1 MSQTRL
7 GVVLSTATDA
17 PPRELMEIGKLAEDH
32 GYAAVLVNEGRGD
45 ALACAEAIALATSTI
60 KVGTNIA
67 NIYYR
72 HAFLAAMT
80 AQTIA
85 ELSEGRLI
93 LGLGMSHRPLLEAM
107 GIEMTNPRQYLGE
120 YAQTVKGILN
130 GEAGSGFFEAKACQY
145 DVPILLAAL
154 TTASAEVAGREA
166 DGIMPFLAGRDY
178 LGQLIKAAKDAATS
192 VGKDPQSMDCIMSI
206 PTFVSE
212 DNDAALSAARHNLA
226 FFAGLPN
233 YRLQWRRCGFEAE
246 MAAAEKAWED
256 SDRRAA
262 ATAISDEMVEQ
273 ICIYGSPG
281 QCREQIEAFR
291 QAGAAMPVLAVS
303 PVNEQRLAA
312 TRRAIKLLRVSD

>member
-1 MSQTRL
+1 MAHSRL
-7 GVVLSTATDA
+7 GIVLSTATDA

-32 GYAAVLVNEGRGD
+32 GYEAVLVNEGRGD
-45 ALACAEAIALATSTI
+45 ALACAEAIALATNTI

-120 YAQTVKGILN
+120 YARTIKDILQ

-145 DVPILLAAL
+145 SVPVLLAAL

-178 LGQLIKAAKDAATS
+178 LGKLMTATQDAAQS
-192 VGKDPQSMDCIMSI
+192 VGKDPQAMDCIMSI

-212 DNDAALSAARHNLA
+212 DNDAAMSAARHNLA
-226 FFAGLPN
+226 FFSGLPN
-233 YRLQWRRCGFEAE
+233 YRLQWRRCGFEDE
-246 MAAAEKAWED
+246 MAAAEDAWKN

-262 ATAISDEMVEQ
+262 ASAISDNMVEQ
-273 ICIYGSPG
+273 VCIYGSPG
-281 QCREQIEAFR
+281 QCRDQIEAFR

-303 PVNEQRLAA
+303 PVNEQRLDA
-312 TRRAIKLLRVSD
+312 TRSAIKLLSSP

>member
-1 MSQTRL
+1 MAHSRL
-7 GVVLSTATDA
+7 GIVLSTATDA
-17 PPRELMEIGKLAEDH
+17 PPRELMAIGKLAEDH

-93 LGLGMSHRPLLEAM
+93 LGLGMSHRPLLKAM
-107 GIEMTNPRQYLGE
+107 GIEMTNPRQYLGD
-120 YAQTVKGILN
+120 YTQTVKGILS
-130 GEAGSGFFEAKACQY
+130 GEAGSGFFEAKACKY
-145 DVPILLAAL
+145 SVPILLAAL

-178 LGQLIKAAKDAATS
+178 LGQLIKAAKGAATS
-192 VGKDPQSMDCIMSI
+192 VGKNPQNIDCIMSI

-233 YRLQWRRCGFEAE
+233 YRLQWRRAGFEAE
-246 MAAAEKAWED
+246 MAAAEKAWEV

-262 ATAISDEMVEQ
+262 ATVISDKMVEQ
-273 ICIYGSPG
+273 VCIYGSPG

-303 PVNEQRLAA
+303 PVNEKRLVA
-312 TRRAIKLLRVSD
+312 TRRAIELLIP

>member
-1 MSQTRL
+1 MAHSRL
-7 GVVLSTATDA
+7 GIVLSTATDA
-17 PPRELMEIGKLAEDH
+17 PPRELMAIGKLAEDH
-32 GYAAVLVNEGRGD
+32 GYEAALVNEGRGD
-45 ALACAEAIALATSTI
+45 ALACAEAIALATNTI

-93 LGLGMSHRPLLEAM
+93 LGLGMSHRPLLESM

-120 YAQTVKGILN
+120 YTQTVKGILN
-130 GEAGSGFFEAKACQY
+130 GEAGSGFFEARACQY
-145 DVPILLAAL
+145 EVPILLAAL

-178 LGQLIKAAKDAATS
+178 LSQLVEATKDATKS
-192 VGKDPQSMDCIMSI
+192 VGKDPQNMDCIMSI

-246 MAAAEKAWED
+246 MAAAEKAWEG

-262 ATAISDEMVEQ
+262 AGAISDKMIDQV
-273 ICIYGSPG
+273 CIYGAPE

-303 PVNEQRLAA
+303 PVNEQRLVA
-312 TRRAIKLLRVSD
+312 TRRAIELLAP

>member
-1 MSQTRL
+1 MAQPRL
-7 GVVLSTATDA
+7 GIVLSTATDA
-17 PPRELMEIGKLAEDH
+17 PPRELMAIGKLAEDH

-60 KVGTNIA
+60 RVGTNIA

-93 LGLGMSHRPLLEAM
+93 LGLGMSHRPLLESM
-107 GIEMTNPRQYLGE
+107 GIEMSNPRHYLGE
-120 YAQTVKGILN
+120 YTQTIKGILS
-130 GEAGSGFFEAKACQY
+130 GEAGSGFFEAKACPY
-145 DVPILLAAL
+145 EVPILLAAL
-154 TTASAEVAGREA
+154 TVASAEVAGREA

-178 LGQLIKAAKDAATS
+178 LGQLIKAAKNAAIN
-192 VGKDPQSMDCIMSI
+192 VGKDGQSMDCIMSI

-246 MAAAEKAWED
+246 MAAAELAWEGG
-256 SDRRAA
+256 DRRAA
-262 ATAISDEMVEQ
+262 ATAISERMIEQ
-273 ICIYGSPG
+273 VCIYGVPD
-281 QCREQIEAFR
+281 QCRDQIEAFR
-291 QAGAAMPVLAVS
+291 EAGAAMPVLAVS
-303 PVNEQRLAA
+303 PVNEQRLPA
-312 TRRAIKLLRVSD
+312 TRRTIELLAP

>member
-1 MSQTRL
+1 MGHERL
-7 GVVLSTATDA
+7 GIVLSTATDA

-45 ALACAEAIALATSTI
+45 ALACAEAIALATNTI

-120 YAQTVKGILN
+120 YAQTVKAILN
-130 GEAGSGFFEAKACQY
+130 GEAGSGFFEAKSCQY
-145 DVPILLAAL
+145 EVPVLLAAL

-178 LGQLIKAAKDAATS
+178 LGCLVDTTQNAAKN

-226 FFAGLPN
+226 FFSGLPN
-233 YRLQWRRCGFEAE
+233 YRLQWRRCGFDAE
-246 MAAAEKAWED
+246 MAAAEKAWEN

-262 ATAISDEMVEQ
+262 ATAISDKMVEQ
-273 ICIYGSPG
+273 VCIYGPPE

-303 PVNEQRLAA
+303 PVNEQRLVA
-312 TRRAIKLLRVSD
+312 TRRAIELLAP

>member
-1 MSQTRL
+1 MAHPRL
-7 GVVLSTATDA
+7 GIVLSTATDA
-17 PPRELMEIGKLAEDH
+17 PPRELMAIGKLAEDH
-32 GYAAVLVNEGRGD
+32 GYTAALVNEGRGD
-45 ALACAEAIALATSTI
+45 ALACAEAIALATNTI

-107 GIEMTNPRQYLGE
+107 GIEMTSPRQYLGE
-120 YAQTVKGILN
+120 YTQTVKGILS

-145 DVPILLAAL
+145 KVPVLLAAL
-154 TTASAEVAGREA
+154 TVASAEVAGREA

-178 LGQLIKAAKDAATS
+178 LGQLIKATKDAASS
-192 VGKDPQSMDCIMSI
+192 VGKGAQSLDCIMSI
-206 PTFVSE
+206 PTFMSD

-233 YRLQWRRCGFEAE
+233 YRLQWRRCGFDAE
-246 MAAAEKAWED
+246 MAAAELAWEGG
-256 SDRRAA
+256 DRRAA
-262 ATAISDEMVEQ
+262 AIAISEQMVEQ
-273 ICIYGSPG
+273 ICIYGAPA

-303 PVNEQRLAA
+303 PVNERRLGA
-312 TRRAIKLLRVSD
+312 TRKAIELLAP

>member
-1 MSQTRL
+1 MAHSRL
-7 GVVLSTATDA
+7 GIVLSTATDA
-17 PPRELMEIGKLAEDH
+17 PPRELMDIGKLAEDQ
-32 GYAAVLVNEGRGD
+32 GYEAVLVNEGRGD

-72 HAFLAAMT
+72 HAFLTAMT

-107 GIEMTNPRQYLGE
+107 GIEMNNPRQYLGE
-120 YAQTVKGILN
+120 YTQTIKGILC
-130 GEAGSGFFEAKACQY
+130 GESGSGFFEARACAY
-145 DVPILLAAL
+145 EVPILLAAL
-154 TTASAEVAGREA
+154 TTASAEVGGREA

-178 LGQLIKAAKDAATS
+178 LEQLVSATKSAAKD

-212 DNDAALSAARHNLA
+212 DNDAAMSAARHNLA

-233 YRLQWRRCGFEAE
+233 YRLQWRRCGFEDEMTGAE
-246 MAAAEKAWED
+246 AAWEN

-262 ATAISDEMVEQ
+262 ASAISDKMVEQ
-273 ICIYGSPG
+273 VCIYGPPG

-303 PVNEQRLAA
+303 PVNEQRLDA
-312 TRRAIKLLRVSD
+312 TRKAIKLLAP

>member
-1 MSQTRL
+1 MAHSRL
-7 GVVLSTATDA
+7 GIVLSTATDA
-17 PPRELMEIGKLAEDH
+17 PPRELMAIGKLAEEQ
-32 GYAAVLVNEGRGD
+32 GYEAVLVNEGRGD
-45 ALACAEAIALATSTI
+45 ALACAEAIALATDSI

-72 HAFLAAMT
+72 HAFLTAMT

-120 YAQTVKGILN
+120 YAQSIKDILC

-145 DVPILLAAL
+145 EVPILLAAL

-178 LGQLIKAAKDAATS
+178 LGQLITANRDAASS
-192 VGKDPQSMDCIMSI
+192 VGKDPLAMDCIMSI
-206 PTFVSE
+206 PTFVSV
-212 DNDAALSAARHNLA
+212 DNDAAMSAARHNLA

-233 YRLQWRRCGFEAE
+233 YRLQWRRCGFDDE
-246 MAAAEKAWED
+246 MATAEEAWKN

-262 ATAISDEMVEQ
+262 AGAISDKMVDQ
-273 ICIYGSPG
+273 VCIYGSPE

-303 PVNEQRLAA
+303 PVNEQRLEA
-312 TRRAIKLLRVSD
+312 TRKAIALLAP

>member
-1 MSQTRL
+1 MAHSRL
-7 GVVLSTATDA
+7 GIVLSTATDA
-17 PPRELMEIGKLAEDH
+17 PPRELMAIGQLAEDH
-32 GYAAVLVNEGRGD
+32 GYEAVLVNEGRGD
-45 ALACAEAIALATSTI
+45 ALACAEAIALATNTI

-107 GIEMTNPRQYLGE
+107 GIEMTSPRQYLGD
-120 YAQTVKGILN
+120 YTQTVKGILS
-130 GEAGSGFFEAKACQY
+130 GEAGSGFFEAKACHY
-145 DVPILLAAL
+145 EVPVLLAAL
-154 TTASAEVAGREA
+154 TVASAEVAGREA

-178 LGQLIKAAKDAATS
+178 LGQLIKAAKDAASS
-192 VGKDPQSMDCIMSI
+192 VGKDVNSMDCIMSI

-212 DNDAALSAARHNLA
+212 DNHAGLSAARHNLA

-246 MAAAEKAWED
+246 MAAAEFAWEEG
-256 SDRRAA
+256 DRRAA
-262 ATAISDEMVEQ
+262 ATAISEKMVEQ
-273 ICIYGSPG
+273 VCIYGTPD

-303 PVNEQRLAA
+303 PVNEQRLSA
-312 TRRAIKLLRVSD
+312 TRKVIELLAP

>member
-1 MSQTRL
+1 MAHSRL
-7 GVVLSTATDA
+7 GIVLSTATDA
-17 PPRELMEIGKLAEDH
+17 PPRELMAIGKLAEDH

-45 ALACAEAIALATSTI
+45 ALACAEAIALATKTI

-72 HAFLAAMT
+72 HAFLTAMT

-107 GIEMTNPRQYLGE
+107 GIEMTSPRQYLAD
-120 YAQTVKGILN
+120 YTQTIKGILS

-145 DVPILLAAL
+145 EVPILLAAL

-178 LGQLIKAAKDAATS
+178 LGRLIEAAKDAATS
-192 VGKDPQSMDCIMSI
+192 VGKDPQTMDCIMSI

-233 YRLQWRRCGFEAE
+233 YRLQWRGCGFETE
-246 MAAAEKAWED
+246 MVAAEEAWKN

-262 ATAISDEMVEQ
+262 TTAISDKMVEQ
-273 ICIYGSPG
+273 ICIYGTAG
-281 QCREQIEAFR
+281 QCREQIEDFR

-303 PVNEQRLAA
+303 PVNEQRLVA
-312 TRRAIKLLRVSD
+312 TRKAIELLAP

>member
-1 MSQTRL
+1 MSQSRL
-7 GVVLSTATDA
+7 GIVLSTATDA
-17 PPRELMEIGKLAEDH
+17 PPRELMDIGKLAEDH
-32 GYAAVLVNEGRGD
+32 GYEAVLVNEGRGD
-45 ALACAEAIALATSTI
+45 ALACAEAIALATNTI

-72 HAFLAAMT
+72 HAFLTAMT

-85 ELSEGRLI
+85 ELSAGRLI

-107 GIEMTNPRQYLGE
+107 GIEMNNPRQYLGE
-120 YAQTVKGILN
+120 YAQTINNILC

-145 DVPILLAAL
+145 PVPILLAAL

-178 LGQLIKAAKDAATS
+178 LGQLMDASKSAAQS
-192 VGKDPQSMDCIMSI
+192 VGKDPQSLDCIMSI
-206 PTFVSE
+206 PTFVSD
-212 DNDAALSAARHNLA
+212 DNDAAKSAARHNLA
-226 FFAGLPN
+226 FFSNLPN
-233 YRLQWRRCGFEAE
+233 YRLQWRRCGFEKE
-246 MAAAEKAWED
+246 MAAAEEAWKS

-262 ATAISDEMVEQ
+262 SSAISDEMVEQ
-273 ICIYGSPG
+273 VCIYGSPG

-303 PVNEQRLAA
+303 PVNEQRLVA
-312 TRRAIKLLRVSD
+312 TRKAINLLAP

>member
-1 MSQTRL
+1 MAHSRL
-7 GVVLSTATDA
+7 GIVLSTATDA
-17 PPRELMEIGKLAEDH
+17 PPRELMAIGKLAEDH

-45 ALACAEAIALATSTI
+45 ALACAEAIALATDTI
-60 KVGTNIA
+60 QVGTNIA

-130 GEAGSGFFEAKACQY
+130 GEAGSGFFEARGCQY
-145 DVPILLAAL
+145 EVPVLLAAL

-178 LGQLIKAAKDAATS
+178 LDQLVESTKDAAKS

-206 PTFVSE
+206 PTFVTE
-212 DNDAALSAARHNLA
+212 DNDAAMSAARHNLA

-233 YRLQWRRCGFEAE
+233 YRLQWRRCGFETE
-246 MAAAEKAWED
+246 MLAAEEAWKNG
-256 SDRRAA
+256 DRRAA
-262 ATAISDEMVEQ
+262 AGAISDKMIEQ
-273 ICIYGSPG
+273 VCIYGAPEK
-281 QCREQIEAFR
+281 CREQIEAFR

-303 PVNEQRLAA
+303 PVNEQRLDA
-312 TRRAIKLLRVSD
+312 TRKAIKLLAPS

>member
-1 MSQTRL
+1 MGHERL
-7 GVVLSTATDA
+7 GIVLSTATDA

-45 ALACAEAIALATSTI
+45 ALACAEAIALATNTI

-120 YAQTVKGILN
+120 YAQTVKAILN
-130 GEAGSGFFEAKACQY
+130 GEAGSGFFEAKSCQY
-145 DVPILLAAL
+145 EVPVLLAAL

-178 LGQLIKAAKDAATS
+178 LGCLVDTTQNAAKN

-226 FFAGLPN
+226 FFSGLPN
-233 YRLQWRRCGFEAE
+233 YRLQWRRCGFDAE
-246 MAAAEKAWED
+246 MAAAEKAWEN

-262 ATAISDEMVEQ
+262 ATAISDKMVEQ
-273 ICIYGSPG
+273 VCIYGPPE
-281 QCREQIEAFR
+281 QCCEQIEAFR

-303 PVNEQRLAA
+303 PVNEQRLVA
-312 TRRAIKLLRVSD
+312 TRRAIELLAP

>member
-1 MSQTRL
+1 MSQQRL
-7 GVVLSTATDA
+7 GIVLSTATDA
-17 PPRELMEIGKLAEDH
+17 PPRELMDIGKLAEDH
-32 GYAAVLVNEGRGD
+32 GYEAVLVNEGRGD

-72 HAFLAAMT
+72 HAFLTAMT

-85 ELSEGRLI
+85 ELSGGRLI

-107 GIEMTNPRQYLGE
+107 GIAMANPRQYLSD
-120 YAQTVKGILN
+120 YTQTIKGILS

-145 DVPILLAAL
+145 EVPILLAAL

-178 LGQLIKAAKDAATS
+178 LGSLVEATQNAAQN
-192 VGKDPQSMDCIMSI
+192 VGKDLKSMDCIMSI

-212 DNDAALSAARHNLA
+212 DNEAALSAARHNLA

-246 MAAAEKAWED
+246 MSVAEKAWEG

-262 ATAISDEMVEQ
+262 AAAISDNMVKQ
-273 ICIYGSPG
+273 VCIYGPPG

-291 QAGAAMPVLAVS
+291 EAGAAMPVLAVS
-303 PVNEQRLAA
+303 PVNEQRLVA
-312 TRRAIKLLRVSD
+312 TRKAIELLAG

>member
-1 MSQTRL
+1 MAQSRL
-7 GVVLSTATDA
+7 GIVLSTATDA
-17 PPRELMEIGKLAEDH
+17 PPRELMAIGKLAEDH
-32 GYAAVLVNEGRGD
+32 GYEAALVNEGRGD
-45 ALACAEAIALATSTI
+45 ALACAEAIALATNTI

-93 LGLGMSHRPLLEAM
+93 FGLGMSHRPLLESM
-107 GIEMTNPRQYLGE
+107 GIEMTNPRQYLSD
-120 YAQTVKGILN
+120 YTQTVKGLLN

-145 DVPILLAAL
+145 EVPILLAAL

-178 LGQLIKAAKDAATS
+178 LGQLIKAAQDAAIS
-192 VGKDPQSMDCIMSI
+192 VCKDPQNMDCIMSI

-233 YRLQWRRCGFEAE
+233 YRLQWRRCGFEVE
-246 MAAAEKAWED
+246 MAAAELAWEGG
-256 SDRRAA
+256 DRRAA
-262 ATAISDEMVEQ
+262 ATAISDKMVKQ
-273 ICIYGSPG
+273 VCIYGSPG

-291 QAGAAMPVLAVS
+291 QVGAAMPVLAVS

-312 TRRAIKLLRVSD
+312 TRKAIEVLAP

>member
-1 MSQTRL
+1 MAHSRL
-7 GVVLSTATDA
+7 GIVLSTATDA
-17 PPRELMEIGKLAEDH
+17 PPRELMAIGKLAEEH
-32 GYAAVLVNEGRGD
+32 GYEAVLVNEGRGD
-45 ALACAEAIALATSTI
+45 ALACAEAIALATDTI

-85 ELSEGRLI
+85 DLSEGRLI

-107 GIEMTNPRQYLGE
+107 GIEMTNPRQYLGD
-120 YAQTVKGILN
+120 YAKTVKGILC

-145 DVPILLAAL
+145 TVPVLLAAL

-178 LGQLIKAAKDAATS
+178 LGQLVAATTDAAKS

-212 DNDAALSAARHNLA
+212 DCDAALSAARHNLA

-233 YRLQWRRCGFEAE
+233 YRLQWRRCGFEDE
-246 MAAAEKAWED
+246 MAMAEEAWKN

-262 ATAISDEMVEQ
+262 ANAISDTMVEQ
-273 ICIYGSPG
+273 VCIYGSPE

-303 PVNEQRLAA
+303 PVNEQRLEA
-312 TRRAIKLLRVSD
+312 TRKAIELLAPH

>member
-1 MSQTRL
+1 MAHSRL
-7 GVVLSTATDA
+7 GIVLSTATDA
-17 PPRELMEIGKLAEDH
+17 PPRELMAIGKLAEDH
-32 GYAAVLVNEGRGD
+32 GYTAALVNEGRGD
-45 ALACAEAIALATSTI
+45 ALACAEAIALATNTI

-107 GIEMTNPRQYLGE
+107 GIEMTSPRQYLGE
-120 YAQTVKGILN
+120 YTQTVKGILS

-145 DVPILLAAL
+145 KVPVLLAAL
-154 TTASAEVAGREA
+154 TAASAEVAGREA

-178 LGQLIKAAKDAATS
+178 LGQLIKAAKNAASS
-192 VGKDPQSMDCIMSI
+192 VGKDAESLDCIMSI

-212 DNDAALSAARHNLA
+212 DNHAALSAARHNLA
-226 FFAGLPN
+226 FFSGLPN
-233 YRLQWRRCGFEAE
+233 YRLQWRRCGFETE
-246 MAAAEKAWED
+246 MAAAELAWEGG
-256 SDRRAA
+256 DRRAA
-262 ATAISDEMVEQ
+262 ARAISQKMVEQ
-273 ICIYGSPG
+273 VCIYGAPG
-281 QCREQIEAFR
+281 QCRDQIEAFR

-303 PVNEQRLAA
+303 PVNEQRLSA
-312 TRRAIKLLRVSD
+312 TRKAIELLAP

>member
-1 MSQTRL
+1 MAHSRL
-7 GVVLSTATDA
+7 GIVLSTATDA
-17 PPRELMEIGKLAEDH
+17 PPRELMAIGQLAEDH

-45 ALACAEAIALATSTI
+45 ALACAEAIALATNTI

-107 GIEMTNPRQYLGE
+107 GIEMTSPRQYLGD
-120 YAQTVKGILN
+120 YTQTVKALLS

-145 DVPILLAAL
+145 KVPVLLAAL
-154 TTASAEVAGREA
+154 TAASAEVAGREA

-178 LGQLIKAAKDAATS
+178 LGQLIKAAKNTASS
-192 VGKDPQSMDCIMSI
+192 VGKDAQSLDCIMSI

-212 DNDAALSAARHNLA
+212 DNHAALSAARHNLA
-226 FFAGLPN
+226 FFSGLPN
-233 YRLQWRRCGFEAE
+233 YRLQWRRCGFETE
-246 MAAAEKAWED
+246 MAAAELAWEGG
-256 SDRRAA
+256 DRRAA
-262 ATAISDEMVEQ
+262 ARAISQKMVEQ
-273 ICIYGSPG
+273 VCIYGAPG
-281 QCREQIEAFR
+281 QCRDQIEAFR

-303 PVNEQRLAA
+303 PVNEQRLSA
-312 TRRAIKLLRVSD
+312 TRKAIELLAP